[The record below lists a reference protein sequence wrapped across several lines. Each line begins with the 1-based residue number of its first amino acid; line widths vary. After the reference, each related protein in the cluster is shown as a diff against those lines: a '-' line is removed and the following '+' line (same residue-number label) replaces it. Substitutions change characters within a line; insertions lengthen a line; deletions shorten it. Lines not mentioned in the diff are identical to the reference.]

1 MPRALNAAVNSF
13 KAINTATVT
22 NAAKAIGAYDMV
34 EKTIARSNR
43 PTKMEGKSF
52 RPAFLFIASLIE

>member
-1 MPRALNAAVNSF
+1 V
-13 KAINTATVT
+13 AIKTAIVRK
-22 NAAKAIGAYDMV
+22 AAKAIGANAMV

-43 PTKMEGKSF
+43 PTKIEGKSF

>member
-1 MPRALNAAVNSF
+1 V
-13 KAINTATVT
+13 AIKTAIVR
-22 NAAKAIGAYDMV
+22 NAAKAIGANAMV

-43 PTKMEGKSF
+43 PTKIEGKSF